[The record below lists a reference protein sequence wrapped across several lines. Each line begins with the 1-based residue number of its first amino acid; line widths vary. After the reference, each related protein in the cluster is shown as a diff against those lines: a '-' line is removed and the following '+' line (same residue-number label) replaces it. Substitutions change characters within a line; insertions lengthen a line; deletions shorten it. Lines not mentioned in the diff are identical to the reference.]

1 MAATDN
7 SLDFGLAMEVIAHFQ
22 LSEQE
27 AKIIFQDVCDS
38 VKNWQK
44 EAASAEI
51 DRAGQDRMAA
61 AFRY

>member
-7 SLDFGLAMEVIAHFQ
+7 SLDFGLAMEVIAYFQ

-44 EAASAEI
+44 EAASAGI
-51 DRAGQDRMAA
+51 DHAGQDRMAA